1 MPIDVLLVEDNQ
13 GDARLVREFLFE
25 NNKNVRLHV
34 VGNGLEAMAFLRYQG
49 PYQDT
54 PRPDAILL
62 DLLMPLMD
70 GLEVLA
76 QVKGDPWLSTI
87 PIIVLTTSKSEM
99 HIAQSYK
106 LMANC
111 YLTKP
116 QNLDEF
122 KKLVTILNEFWLTKV
137 KFHAVS
143 REQIDV

>member
-1 MPIDVLLVEDNQ
+1 MDILLVEDNE
-13 GDARLVREFLFE
+13 GDVRLLREVLAE
-25 NNKNVRLHV
+25 INKTVRLHV
-34 VGNGLEAMAFLRYQG
+34 VCNGLEAMAFLRYQG
-49 PYQDT
+49 QYLEA

-62 DLLMPLMD
+62 DLLMPIMD

-87 PIIVLTTSKSEM
+87 PVIVLTTSRSEM

-116 QNLDEF
+116 NELNDFES
-122 KKLVTILNEFWLTKV
+122 LVKSLNDFWLTRVRFYRNKRV
-137 KFHAVS
+137 ARPV
-143 REQIDV
+143 